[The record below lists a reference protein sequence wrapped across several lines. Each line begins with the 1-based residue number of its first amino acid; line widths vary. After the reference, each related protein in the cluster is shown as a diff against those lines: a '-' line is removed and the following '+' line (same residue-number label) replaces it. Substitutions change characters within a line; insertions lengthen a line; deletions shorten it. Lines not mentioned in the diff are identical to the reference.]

1 MYFCAHAP
9 RQSHT
14 LVHGDALQRHERQH
28 VRCADARMLAAMRI
42 EVDELGGLGDGG
54 QRRFSDRFGLAR
66 ERHHAP
72 VVVRVAVAIQH
83 LGA

>member
-1 MYFCAHAP
+1 M
-9 RQSHT
+9 
-14 LVHGDALQRHERQH
+14 AL
-28 VRCADARMLAAMRI
+28 AI
-42 EVDELGGLGDGG
+42 GG

-83 LGA
+83 LGACDAIHRRD